1 MTRKEDFKHNG
12 EGYNALL
19 APSSEVRFKPFIGDP
34 VKTVL
39 ASTEKWK
46 ASDHRIVVDLPS
58 GMPTNIDSEKIA
70 MIIAKN
76 PWFLRSA
83 IPTILQMEQSYNER
97 TNLANLK
104 LAGYGIT
111 GLTPASVDLNAW
123 RPGLKKPL
131 LYSST
136 IGIALNNYLH
146 LFTVPASGKSD
157 NGRTG
162 LANQVAMNKVDNWID
177 GEPFSPTTSAI
188 ATYVIAAG
196 LKAIDEN
203 TQLSESDIEKAIL
216 NSENAIQY
224 QGAIATI
231 VLHGLSRWHNPLNW
245 SKGMNTVQVKAS
257 SNNELNRGLRIT
269 NHALDQYTAGYV
281 NAILTDLPNALSYQ
295 MQKALRAIEWD
306 GSTKNDKR
314 SLMSK

>member
-1 MTRKEDFKHNG
+1 MTRKEDFKHNS

-19 APSSEVRFKPFIGDP
+19 APSSEVRFKPFVGDP

-46 ASDHRIVVDLPS
+46 ASDHRIVIDLPS
-58 GMPTNIDSEKIA
+58 GMPTNIDSGKIA

-83 IPTILQMEQSYNER
+83 IPTILRMEQSYNER
-97 TNLANLK
+97 ANLANLK

-111 GLTPASVDLNAW
+111 GLTPASVDLSAW
-123 RPGLKKPL
+123 KPGLKKPL

-136 IGIALNNYLH
+136 IGITLNNYLH
-146 LFTVPASGKSD
+146 LFTVPASGKSN

-162 LANQVAMNKVDNWID
+162 LANQVAMNKVDKWID

-188 ATYVIAAG
+188 ATYIIAAG

-203 TQLSESDIEKAIL
+203 TQLSELDIEKAIL